1 MPDLD
6 LLSAAYQNGQ
16 VLGRAFRWMM
26 LLAIVLSLAVRIAR
40 GSFSVRRSRL
50 GIAVSL
56 VAVIVCLVGS
66 LHYDFVGHASADAG
80 RDMTAARAE
89 VVTGCLDQGQLPSVC
104 ECYGDEV
111 MRRIDGS
118 AERFAALERK
128 MVKRQNAGQGP
139 PALLTQAA
147 QACAGR
153 TG

>member
-1 MPDLD
+1 
-6 LLSAAYQNGQ
+6 
-16 VLGRAFRWMM
+16 
-26 LLAIVLSLAVRIAR
+26 
-40 GSFSVRRSRL
+40 
-50 GIAVSL
+50 
-56 VAVIVCLVGS
+56 
-66 LHYDFVGHASADAG
+66 
-80 RDMTAARAE
+80 MTAARAE

-139 PALLTQAA
+139 PELITQAA

-153 TG
+153 DG